1 MAGGHGGFDAF
12 DVVREAVAIVCE
24 VSPDTLTPDTRF
36 AELHADSLARVSIA
50 DVVEAS
56 VLTRARRSVHLD
68 DGLLGRVESLRELT
82 DYVIAGV
89 D

>member
-1 MAGGHGGFDAF
+1 VAGGFDAF

-24 VSPDTLTPDTRF
+24 VSPDRLTPDTRF
-36 AELHADSLARVSIA
+36 ADLDADSIARVSIA

-56 VLTRARRSVHLD
+56 VLTRAHRSVHLD
-68 DGLLGRVESLRELT
+68 DALLGRAESLRELT
-82 DYVIAGV
+82 DYVVAGV

>member
-12 DVVREAVAIVCE
+12 DIVRDAVAVVCE
-24 VSPDTLTPDTRF
+24 VSPDSLTPDTRL
-36 AELHADSLARVSIA
+36 ADLHADSLARVSIA
-50 DVVEAS
+50 DVVEAD
-56 VLTRARRSVHLD
+56 VLTRAHRFVHLD

-82 DYVIAGV
+82 DYVRAGV